1 MVRLI
6 TMKKLCLIFL
16 SLCLLLP
23 SITLPIYG
31 EEKKQQESSGE
42 LAASA
47 KGVYLCENTT
57 GKVIYARN
65 EKEKLYPASMTK
77 MMGLLLIFESLHDG
91 KLQWDDS
98 VTTSEYAAS
107 MGGSQVFLEVGET
120 MSVEDMVKSICIT
133 SANDAMVA
141 MGEKIG
147 GTTEGFVEMM
157 NEKAKELKLE
167 NTHFMNPTGL
177 HDPDHYSCAKDMA
190 IIARAL
196 IKEGKEDLL
205 KITST
210 YDAYIREDSDAKFWL
225 VNTNKLLKQ
234 YPGVDGLKTG
244 FTTEALSCI
253 TTTAKKDGLRLIGVV
268 MGEPSSKVRN
278 KEMIQLLD
286 YGFSQYEQSVLYK
299 KGTTIQTQK
308 VENGKP
314 DTVDLVTMEDAVY
327 VYQKGSTPKETKKE
341 IILEQKELPYHKGKK
356 IGYMKIEMSDGYII
370 QIDIAAGQD
379 IAPLNFLDIFMKTFE
394 DIFVNS

>member
-1 MVRLI
+1 
-6 TMKKLCLIFL
+6 MKKLGLLI
-16 SLCLLLP
+16 LCLCMVFP
-23 SITLPIYG
+23 SMMTPIHG
-31 EEKKQQESSGE
+31 EEEKKQDETKSGE

-77 MMGLLLIFESLHDG
+77 MMGLLLIFESLNDG
-91 KLQWDDS
+91 KLKWEDT
-98 VTTSEYAAS
+98 VTASEYAAS
-107 MGGSQVFLEVGET
+107 MGGSQVFLEPGET
-120 MSVEDMVKSICIT
+120 MSVTDMVKSICIA
-133 SANDAMVA
+133 SANDSMMAMA
-141 MGEKIG
+141 EKLG
-147 GTTEGFVEMM
+147 GSNEGFVEMM

-167 NTHFMNPTGL
+167 QTHFVNPTGL

-190 IIARAL
+190 VIARAL
-196 IKEGKEDLL
+196 IKEGGEDLL

-210 YDAYIREDSDAKFWL
+210 YDAYIREESDSKFWL

-253 TTTAKKDGLRLIGVV
+253 TTTAKKDGLRLVGVV

-278 KEMIQLLD
+278 AEMKQLLD
-286 YGFSQYEQSVLYK
+286 YGFSQYEQSILYK
-299 KGTTIQTQK
+299 KGTVIQSMTL
-308 VENGKP
+308 ENGKP
-314 DTVDLVTMEDAVY
+314 GSVDLKTMEDAVY
-327 VYQKGSTPKETKKE
+327 VYQKGAQPKETKKE
-341 IILEQKELPYHKGKK
+341 IIIEQKELPYKKDEK
-356 IGYMKIEMSDGYII
+356 IGTMQIQMSDGYTMKVS
-370 QIDIAAGQD
+370 IAAD
-379 IAPLNFLDIFMKTFE
+379 HDVEALNFVDIFMKTFE

>member
-1 MVRLI
+1 
-6 TMKKLCLIFL
+6 MKKI
-16 SLCLLLP
+16 CLLILCACMMLP
-23 SITLPIYG
+23 VLTMPVKCV
-31 EEKKQQESSGE
+31 EKKEEPQTNV
-42 LAASA
+42 LAPSA

-91 KLQWDDS
+91 KLKWEDT

-107 MGGSQVFLEVGET
+107 MGGSQVFLEVNET
-120 MSVEDMVKSICIT
+120 MSVKDMIKSICIA

-141 MGEKIG
+141 MSEKVG
-147 GTTEGFVEMM
+147 GSVDGFVEMM
-157 NEKAKELKLE
+157 NEKAKTLKLS
-167 NTHFMNPTGL
+167 NTHFANPTGL
-177 HDPDHYSCAKDMA
+177 HDPDHYSCANDMA

-196 IKEGKEDLL
+196 IKEGGEELL

-210 YDAYIREDSDAKFWL
+210 YDAYIRENSDSKFWL

-286 YGFSQYEQSVLYK
+286 YGFSQYEQATLYK
-299 KGTTIQTQK
+299 KGTKIETK
-308 VENGKP
+308 KFENGKP
-314 DTVDLVTMEDAVY
+314 ATAGIVTLDDVSY
-327 VYQKGSTPKETKKE
+327 VYQKGSQPKETKKE
-341 IILEQKELPYHKGKK
+341 IKIDAQLPYKANKK
-356 IGYMKIEMSDGYII
+356 IGTMEITMSDGYHMQVPIGV
-370 QIDIAAGQD
+370 DHD
-379 IAPLNFLDIFMKTFE
+379 VVPLNFVDIFMKTFE